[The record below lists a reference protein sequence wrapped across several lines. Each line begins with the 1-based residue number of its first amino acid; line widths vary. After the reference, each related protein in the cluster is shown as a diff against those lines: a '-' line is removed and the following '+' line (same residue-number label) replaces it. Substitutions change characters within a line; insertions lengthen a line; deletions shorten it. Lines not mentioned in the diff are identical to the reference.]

1 VQLVLGLV
9 SVDAMEQWRG
19 LLLMPWQTCFGQALL
34 LAAAIVHAGLG
45 LASLASRH
53 SLTMSRT
60 DWVQLLLGL
69 ATPPLLV
76 NHVVGLQVT
85 TDLVARFSADNGTS
99 SPFIGDM
106 RRSSHSSSFS
116 WS

>member
-1 VQLVLGLV
+1 LIARRLRLGSGLMLLLFVACHLCNLAFGLV

-53 SLTMSRT
+53 SR
-60 DWVQLLLGL
+60 Q
-69 ATPPLLV
+69 
-76 NHVVGLQVT
+76 
-85 TDLVARFSADNGTS
+85 
-99 SPFIGDM
+99 
-106 RRSSHSSSFS
+106 
-116 WS
+116 